1 MLKLLPLILSLAIP
15 HASQAATWQLVM
27 EYRGDAFVIDHSLTL
42 ADCLAALPR
51 NDVARHV
58 TFACERG
65 Q

>member
-1 MLKLLPLILSLAIP
+1 
-15 HASQAATWQLVM
+15 
-27 EYRGDAFVIDHSLTL
+27 VIDHSLTL